1 MLIDIHTHTF
11 IGSDCSILHP
21 EDLIVTAKERG
32 IEAVCITDHDT
43 TRAVKICKELGRNYD
58 FLVLGGMEVRCK
70 EGDVLTFG
78 LWTRPPGTIT
88 VQELIELVHDV
99 GGVVI
104 PAHPFRTE
112 APSLRD
118 KIWEVRGFDAIE
130 ILNGNASDYQNELAR
145 DAALKLDLPGTGG
158 SDAHSRLSIGQ
169 CLTFFEDRIRNE
181 EELIVAIKERKF
193 HTENNL
199 GLWNPVSSSPR

>member
-1 MLIDIHTHTF
+1 MLIDIHTHTS
-11 IGSDCSILHP
+11 IGSPCSILHP
-21 EDLIVTAKERG
+21 EDLIATAKEKG

-43 TRAVKICKELGRNYD
+43 TRAVKICKEIGRKYD

-78 LWTRPPGTIT
+78 LWERPPGKIK
-88 VQELIELVHDV
+88 VQELIDLVHDV
-99 GGVVI
+99 GGVAI

-112 APSLRD
+112 APSLGD

-145 DAALKLDLPGTGG
+145 KAALKLNLPGTGG
-158 SDAHSRLSIGQ
+158 SDAHSILTVGEY
-169 CLTFFEDRIRNE
+169 LTFFEDQIKNE

-193 HTENNL
+193 RAKNI
-199 GLWNPVSSSPR
+199 